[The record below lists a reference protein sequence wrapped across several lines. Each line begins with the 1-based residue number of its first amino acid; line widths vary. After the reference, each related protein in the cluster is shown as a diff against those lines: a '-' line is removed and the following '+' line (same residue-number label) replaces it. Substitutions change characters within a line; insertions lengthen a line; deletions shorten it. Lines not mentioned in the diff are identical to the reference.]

1 MVGKELNQIC
11 ARLSSFNASMNYST
25 VINRTGLRYKAKN
38 IQQTTGSR
46 LSLKRQLYKTDT

>member
-11 ARLSSFNASMNYST
+11 ARLTSFKASMNYST

-38 IQQTTGSR
+38 IQ
-46 LSLKRQLYKTDT
+46 